1 MSAAVQIALTA
12 TPLAAY
18 FYVLGVFHG
27 GSRPRLVSGPAD
39 VGLMAFGLGG
49 LVAFGPFGR
58 SVLAR
63 LVGNEV
69 GLLGWS
75 IWVAMVVLWSLVLA
89 GSATL
94 RLSIYH
100 LSPEELDRALREA
113 LSKVGG
119 WFTPTIHG
127 FEDAGRGTGITVK
140 SLPKLRA
147 GAIEAYGKDPE
158 VLIAELKPRLQEA
171 LAKYP
176 QRPSGISHAM
186 FGLACLAMLVPVI
199 GFFRSNPRAQNALR
213 TLLESFGWW

>member
-1 MSAAVQIALTA
+1 MSVAVQIALTA

-18 FYVLGVFHG
+18 FYVLGLFHG
-27 GSRPRLVSGPAD
+27 GRRPRLVSGPAD

-75 IWVAMVVLWSLVLA
+75 IWVAMVVLWSMVLA

-94 RLSIYH
+94 RLTIYH
-100 LSPEELDRALREA
+100 LSPEELDRAVREA
-113 LSKVGG
+113 LQGVGG
-119 WFTPTIHG
+119 RFTRTIHG

-158 VLIAELKPRLQEA
+158 ALIAELQPRLFEA

-176 QRPSGISHAM
+176 QNPSRISHAM

-199 GFFRSNPRAQNALR
+199 GYFRSIPRAQNALR
-213 TLLESFGWW
+213 TLLESIGWW